1 MTQRLVPSLL
11 IAVSMLAFAFPGA
24 THAAQKREF
33 KFAWAIYT
41 GYMPWVYAE
50 KSGILK
56 KWADKYDIKITL
68 TQFNDYIE
76 SINQYTT
83 GQFDGVV
90 GTTIEALALPAS
102 AGVDTTVL
110 IMGDYSNGNDAVVI
124 KGKGK
129 SLKDIKGMEVHVVE
143 LSVSHFMLARA
154 LQTVGLTERDI
165 KITNVSDADFYPA
178 FMTSQLQS
186 IVAWKPGLSSI
197 EAEPNA
203 SVVFSSTQIPGELVD
218 IGMVN
223 TQTLRDNPN
232 FGKAL
237 VGAWYETLAAMQ
249 GTSSKAVAARELMA
263 SVAGTNIADFD
274 SQLSTTRLFVKPNEA
289 IEFLK
294 SPEFVRGVELMRE
307 FRFEHGLLGE
317 SAKSKDA
324 IGIQMPGGKV
334 LGDAS
339 NVRLRFDESYVSQA
353 AAGKL

>member
-1 MTQRLVPSLL
+1 MTRGLIRSLL
-11 IAVSMLAFAFPGA
+11 LAVSMFALALPGA
-24 THAAQKREF
+24 THAASKRDF
-33 KFAWAIYT
+33 KFAWSIYT

-50 KSGILK
+50 QSGILK
-56 KWADKYDIKITL
+56 KWADKYGIKITL

-102 AGVDTTVL
+102 SGVDTTVL
-110 IMGDYSNGNDAVVI
+110 IIGDYSNGNDAVVM

-154 LQTVGLTERDI
+154 LQTVGLSEKDI
-165 KITNVSDADFYPA
+165 KITNVADADFYPA
-178 FMTSQLQS
+178 FMTSQVQS

-203 SVVFSSTQIPGELVD
+203 SVVFSSSQIPGELVD
-218 IGMVN
+218 VGMVN

-232 FGKAL
+232 LGKAL
-237 VGAWYETLAAMQ
+237 MGAWHETLAAMQ
-249 GTSSKAVAARELMA
+249 GNSSSAVKARELMA
-263 SVAGTNIADFD
+263 SVAGTDLADFD
-274 SQLSTTRLFVKPNEA
+274 SQLATTRLFVKPSEA
-289 IEFLK
+289 IEFLH
-294 SPEFVRGVELMRE
+294 SPEFVKGVELMRE
-307 FRFEHGLLGE
+307 FCFEHGLLGHG
-317 SAKSKDA
+317 AKSKDA

-339 NVRLRFDESYVSQA
+339 NVRLRFDETYVKLA